1 MISTE
6 RQEILDKIIQYEKEG
21 HFDTDVENDP
31 VSKTLMPNEVDY
43 LRKKWRNKIAR
54 FFVSRGAEK
63 AINGLI
69 AANQI
74 IIKEVKGVENLEGIE
89 GSCFITSNHFHPFEN
104 IAIYKVFQKYAK
116 KHTFYRVIREGN
128 YTAPP
133 KGFDKF
139 FRHCNTLPLS
149 SNPGTMKKFIEAID
163 VLVKKKSYILIYPE
177 QYMWWNYK
185 KPRPF
190 KDGAFRF
197 ACKHNRPIV
206 PCFITMEDSKEFKDG
221 DGLPVQE
228 YTVHIMKPI
237 YKDDSL
243 NFKDAIKKMKET
255 NFNMCKEVYEKTY
268 GVKLVYNS
276 ENKE

>member
-1 MISTE
+1 MISKE
-6 RQEILDKIIQYEKEG
+6 RQEILDRIVQSEKEG
-21 HFDTDVENDP
+21 NFDMDFEPDP
-31 VSKTLMPNEVDY
+31 ESKPLLPNEVDY
-43 LRKKWRNKIAR
+43 LRKKLKNKIAR
-54 FFVSRGAEK
+54 FFVTRGAEK
-63 AINGLI
+63 AIDGLI
-69 AANQI
+69 AANQL
-74 IIKEVKGVENLEGIE
+74 IIKDVKGVENLEGIE

-128 YTAPP
+128 FTAPP

-149 SNPGTMKKFIEAID
+149 SNADTMKKFIEAID

-177 QYMWWNYK
+177 QYMWWNYR

-197 ACKHNRPIV
+197 ACKHNRPVV
-206 PCFITMEDSKEFKDG
+206 PCFITMEDSKEFVDG
-221 DGLPVQE
+221 DGMPVQE

-237 YKDDSL
+237 YKDESL
-243 NFKDAIKKMKET
+243 SLKEAIRKMKET
-255 NFNMCKEVYEKTY
+255 NFQMCKEVYEKTY
-268 GVKLVYNS
+268 GVELVYNT
-276 ENKE
+276 ENK